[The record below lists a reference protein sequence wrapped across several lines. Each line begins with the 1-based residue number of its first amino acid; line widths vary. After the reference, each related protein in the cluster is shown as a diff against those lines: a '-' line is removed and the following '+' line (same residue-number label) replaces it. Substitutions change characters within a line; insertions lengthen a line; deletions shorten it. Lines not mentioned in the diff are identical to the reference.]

1 MSQLAKVMVAGQKK
15 ILWKIGVNIETVF
28 AEAN

>member
-1 MSQLAKVMVAGQKK
+1 MSQLAKVMVAEQKNF
-15 ILWKIGVNIETVF
+15 LWKIGVNIETVF